1 MYIVFI
7 IIIMPLSPP
16 PSPIVGE
23 LGEKHKNSSRR
34 SYVPL
39 LKSSPPMGFAK
50 EVRRGT
56 RGNKD
61 IIETHPLPI
70 SKVKETEPK

>member
-1 MYIVFI
+1 MKNIKIQAEDLMF
-7 IIIMPLSPP
+7 LALN
-16 PSPIVGE
+16 PS
-23 LGEKHKNSSRR
+23 
-34 SYVPL
+34 
-39 LKSSPPMGFAK
+39 MGFAK

-61 IIETHPLPI
+61 ILETHPLPI